1 MRAMSAIS
9 ARIGVVIRRNRT
21 DRGLSQESL
30 AELAGLS
37 RSFVGEIERGAA
49 VPSVETLQRLAD
61 ALGEKLSVL
70 ICQYERITERDAS
83 R

>member
-1 MRAMSAIS
+1 MSAVA

-70 ICQYERITERDAS
+70 ICQYERITERDAK

>member
-1 MRAMSAIS
+1 MSAVA

-37 RSFVGEIERGAA
+37 RSFVGEVERGAA

-70 ICQYERITERDAS
+70 ICQYERITERDAK

>member
-1 MRAMSAIS
+1 MSAVA
-9 ARIGVVIRRNRT
+9 ARIGIVIRHNRT
-21 DRGLSQESL
+21 GRGLSQESL

-70 ICQYERITERDAS
+70 ICQYECLTERDS
-83 R
+83 SQ